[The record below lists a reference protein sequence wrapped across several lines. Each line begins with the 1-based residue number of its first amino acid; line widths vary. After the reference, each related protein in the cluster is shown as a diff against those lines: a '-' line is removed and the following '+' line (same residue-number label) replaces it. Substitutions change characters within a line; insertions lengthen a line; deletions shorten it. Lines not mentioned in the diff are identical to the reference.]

1 LTSNPGPSRSRREAW
16 KYRGTEREPGPQKEK
31 GERHDQGKGHSD
43 QRRAFFGTAGVGAAS
58 VALGTGSARPAL
70 AQETGDE
77 RTRARYQKTEHVETF
92 YRTNRYYPRGTN

>member
-1 LTSNPGPSRSRREAW
+1 MNETTLGPAKSPNRSR
-16 KYRGTEREPGPQKEK
+16 K
-31 GERHDQGKGHSD
+31 GIDMTSKTPTPIS
-43 QRRAFFGTAGVGAAS
+43 RRAFLGTTAVGATAS

-77 RTRARYQKTEHVETF
+77 RTRGRYQATEHVETY